1 MAQWNALSDGWEKD
15 GNSGK
20 WKAELNQKISK
31 FQTENSGTQ
40 TSNTKMVVVVSPSTG
55 AYDVYQKDRFGRR
68 SPIYRFS
75 PATGKSTPLGD
86 GTLYK
91 RAFRGTA
98 GEAQLRNLNQSVKQ
112 ATIQNL
118 KNHPTDT
125 VAQRNLAEIRK
136 TNGYKSLANN
146 AEDTSASNGND
157 NPTNSNNPEGAGDD
171 RNPSSGDNDG
181 STREIEPVDLDTS
194 KTTGTRTNFGNLNY
208 PETRD
213 PGQDI
218 IKFDMLEYEP
228 KKVEGFS
235 FSDRSSDTS
244 QRTLGS
250 VTLPIPGGI
259 SDANACNWG
268 DNTMNPLQ
276 IAGASI
282 ALAALDSDAVPG
294 GIGGAFGEIKK
305 QVQGNSDVIQEGI
318 GAQAAASAIG
328 SDINTLLGRTQGMIL
343 NPNLEL
349 LFQGPSL
356 RPFSFQFKLSP
367 RSRSEAKEIV
377 KIIRFFK
384 QGMAPIREKSR
395 LFLRTPNTFKI
406 KYVQLGRD
414 SESPFMNKFK
424 ECALLS
430 CNVQYTPEGN
440 YAPYDDG
447 AMSSYVMSLQFKEL
461 EPVYND
467 DYGNEDVAAVGF

>member
-1 MAQWNALSDGWEKD
+1 MSDNIQRSEYTSGGMPTVLEVNTDTGASLLYKKGAFGRRTLIARSERSD
-15 GNSGK
+15 KGK
-20 WKAELNQKISK
+20 WKVQPAFITEYNRANNKNISVADAQREFANVMQKQNNNNRAAIINKHSA
-31 FQTENSGTQ
+31 F
-40 TSNTKMVVVVSPSTG
+40 NTKTSLKKDVEMPGVIDPKDGTKTG
-55 AYDVYQKDRFGRR
+55 DTTKT
-68 SPIYRFS
+68 P
-75 PATGKSTPLGD
+75 TTPLADEETGD
-86 GTLYK
+86 GENP
-91 RAFRGTA
+91 AS
-98 GEAQLRNLNQSVKQ
+98 GE
-112 ATIQNL
+112 
-118 KNHPTDT
+118 
-125 VAQRNLAEIRK
+125 E
-136 TNGYKSLANN
+136 
-146 AEDTSASNGND
+146 
-157 NPTNSNNPEGAGDD
+157 
-171 RNPSSGDNDG
+171 DG
-181 STREIEPVDLDTS
+181 STREIEPVDLDTDPQ
-194 KTTGTRTNFGNLNY
+194 KGTRANFGNLKY

-213 PGQDI
+213 PGQDM
-218 IKFDMLEYEP
+218 IKFDMLKYEP
-228 KKVEGFS
+228 KKLDGFAAA
-235 FSDRSSDTS
+235 DNRETAAS

-250 VTLPIPGGI
+250 VMLPIPGGI

-268 DNTMNPLQ
+268 DNNMNPLQ
-276 IAGASI
+276 IAGAAI
-282 ALAALDSDAVPG
+282 ALNAVGNSENTTDAGLGGVLGKLKNTIVDNNKVISDA
-294 GIGGAFGEIKK
+294 IGSAT
-305 QVQGNSDVIQEGI
+305 
-318 GAQAAASAIG
+318 AAAAVG
-328 SDINTLLGRTQGMIL
+328 SDINSLLSRTEGMIL

-384 QGMAPIREKSR
+384 QGMAPIRENSR

-467 DYGNEDVAAVGF
+467 DYGDEDVAAVGF

>member
-1 MAQWNALSDGWEKD
+1 MSSTERFTAASTYFTAKVPTRLEVNKTTGGAVLYDDDIFLNAFGREKMAVSDPSDPTKWTVTDNFVKKYNNANKKNLTKAQVQQLFTKELSKQANNERAAILKANATKEDLARLSKTIPRVTDPETKKTAKD
-15 GNSGK
+15 TT
-20 WKAELNQKISK
+20 EL
-31 FQTENSGTQ
+31 
-40 TSNTKMVVVVSPSTG
+40 PSTASVDG
-55 AYDVYQKDRFGRR
+55 E
-68 SPIYRFS
+68 
-75 PATGKSTPLGD
+75 TGD
-86 GTLYK
+86 G
-91 RAFRGTA
+91 
-98 GEAQLRNLNQSVKQ
+98 Q
-112 ATIQNL
+112 
-118 KNHPTDT
+118 
-125 VAQRNLAEIRK
+125 
-136 TNGYKSLANN
+136 
-146 AEDTSASNGND
+146 
-157 NPTNSNNPEGAGDD
+157 
-171 RNPSSGDNDG
+171 NPSSGDNSG

-367 RSRSEAKEIV
+367 RSRTEAKEIV

-384 QGMAPIREKSR
+384 QGMAPIRENSR

-440 YAPYDDG
+440 YAPYEDG

-461 EPVYND
+461 EPVYSD
-467 DYGNEDVAAVGF
+467 DYGDKDVAAVGF

>member
-1 MAQWNALSDGWEKD
+1 MSSTERFTAASTYFTAKVPTRLEVNKTTGGAVLYDDDIFLNAFGREKMAVSDPSDPTKWTVTDNFVKKYNNANKKNLTKAQVQQLFTKELSKQANNERAAILKANATKEDLARLSKTIPRVTDPETKKTAKD
-15 GNSGK
+15 TT
-20 WKAELNQKISK
+20 EL
-31 FQTENSGTQ
+31 
-40 TSNTKMVVVVSPSTG
+40 PSTASVDG
-55 AYDVYQKDRFGRR
+55 E
-68 SPIYRFS
+68 
-75 PATGKSTPLGD
+75 TGD
-86 GTLYK
+86 G
-91 RAFRGTA
+91 
-98 GEAQLRNLNQSVKQ
+98 Q
-112 ATIQNL
+112 
-118 KNHPTDT
+118 
-125 VAQRNLAEIRK
+125 
-136 TNGYKSLANN
+136 
-146 AEDTSASNGND
+146 
-157 NPTNSNNPEGAGDD
+157 
-171 RNPSSGDNDG
+171 NPSSGDNSG

-467 DYGNEDVAAVGF
+467 DYGDKDVAAVGF

>member
-1 MAQWNALSDGWEKD
+1 MSDNIQRSEYTSGGMPTVLEVNTDTGASLLYKKGAFGRRTLIARSERSD
-15 GNSGK
+15 KGK
-20 WKAELNQKISK
+20 WKVQPAFITEYNRANNKNISVADAQREFANVMQKQNNNNRAAIINKHSA
-31 FQTENSGTQ
+31 F
-40 TSNTKMVVVVSPSTG
+40 NTKTSLKKDVEMPGVIDPKDGTKTG
-55 AYDVYQKDRFGRR
+55 DTTKT
-68 SPIYRFS
+68 P
-75 PATGKSTPLGD
+75 TTPLADEETGD
-86 GTLYK
+86 GENP
-91 RAFRGTA
+91 AS
-98 GEAQLRNLNQSVKQ
+98 GE
-112 ATIQNL
+112 
-118 KNHPTDT
+118 
-125 VAQRNLAEIRK
+125 E
-136 TNGYKSLANN
+136 
-146 AEDTSASNGND
+146 
-157 NPTNSNNPEGAGDD
+157 
-171 RNPSSGDNDG
+171 DG
-181 STREIEPVDLDTS
+181 STREIEPVDLDTDPQ
-194 KTTGTRTNFGNLNY
+194 KGTRANFGNLKY

-213 PGQDI
+213 PGQDM
-218 IKFDMLEYEP
+218 IKFDMLKYEP
-228 KKVEGFS
+228 KKLDGFAAA
-235 FSDRSSDTS
+235 DNRETAAS

-250 VTLPIPGGI
+250 VMLPIPGGI

-268 DNTMNPLQ
+268 DNNMNPLQ
-276 IAGASI
+276 IAGAAI
-282 ALAALDSDAVPG
+282 ALNAVGNSENTTDAGLGGVLGNLKNTIVDSNKVISDA
-294 GIGGAFGEIKK
+294 IGVG
-305 QVQGNSDVIQEGI
+305 
-318 GAQAAASAIG
+318 AAAVAVG
-328 SDINTLLGRTQGMIL
+328 ADISSLLSRTEGMIL

-384 QGMAPIREKSR
+384 QGMAPIRENSR

-467 DYGNEDVAAVGF
+467 DYGDEDVAAVGF